1 MNFSIDLR
9 LFFPLLLNLIIF
21 FPLLNPHE
29 EEDGKCDRDV
39 VIMQILQYPVVFT
52 FLFILALLLLLLFL
66 FTPILLPLSLNTSSP
81 IITHS
86 RDFPIL
92 LSLLIL
98 TSTILQPYR
107 FWMTYLFLIG
117 ISPWFAELWS
127 LFQRFLSRFH
137 HTLRTHVPIIYITC
151 VNQNQEMHPDEEI
164 EMQDVQGDELHFEQR
179 NCLEVV
185 IDG

>member
-1 MNFSIDLR
+1 MKKKMGNVTEM
-9 LFFPLLLNLIIF
+9 LLLCRFSNTQLCLHF
-21 FPLLNPHE
+21 YL
-29 EEDGKCDRDV
+29 
-39 VIMQILQYPVVFT
+39 
-52 FLFILALLLLLLFL
+52 FLHFCYYYSL

-164 EMQDVQGDELHFEQR
+164 EMQDVQGDELHFEQQ